1 MIMRTLAAVLAPTM
15 LAITSTYADAQSAI
29 PDFSMLIQQ
38 HCIKNLDSNY
48 DVLLACEK
56 NQWQAVRKLQALAQI
71 GGDPEVLPDQ
81 FNSVVDMCLRKWWT
95 GSEYN
100 PDVNFDMTLVCVN
113 SQIAAL
119 KESNRMH
126 RDKQPGYGKQ

>member
-1 MIMRTLAAVLAPTM
+1 MIMRTLAAVLALTT

-38 HCIKNLDSNY
+38 HCIKNSDSSY

-56 NQWQAVRKLQALAQI
+56 SQWQAVRKLQALAQI

-81 FNSVVDMCLRKWWT
+81 FNSVVDVCLRKWWT

-100 PDVNFDMTLVCVN
+100 PDVNFDMTLRCVN

-126 RDKQPGYGKQ
+126 LDKQPGYGK

>member
-1 MIMRTLAAVLAPTM
+1 M
-15 LAITSTYADAQSAI
+15 
-29 PDFSMLIQQ
+29 
-38 HCIKNLDSNY
+38 
-48 DVLLACEK
+48 LLACEK
-56 NQWQAVRKLQALAQI
+56 TQWQAVRKLQALAQI

-81 FNSVVDMCLRKWWT
+81 FNSVVEWWT

-119 KESNRMH
+119 KESNRIH
-126 RDKQPGYGKQ
+126 RDERPGYGK